1 MITVFSGDDIV
12 SSRKAFLE
20 AIDAFRLKNFEVSKF
35 SGKDLSIEI
44 LETFSNPT
52 SLFGEKKVLAIE
64 GLLSGI
70 KSKEK
75 ENVIKRIQSLLDSPC
90 GEAGCTIIIW
100 ENREF
105 NKFEQPKFGS
115 GFVFKNFKLLSILFE
130 FMDKIAP
137 GKANDNLTLLHKVC
151 EAVDPQYLF
160 LMLVRQIRL
169 LILASDNEV
178 SDIPSWQSGKLIR
191 QAKIFKK
198 EELHKIYKNL
208 LDIDFRQK
216 TSGSPFDILGE
227 LDLLFTDI

>member
-20 AIDAFRLKNFEVSKF
+20 AIDAFRLKNFEASKI

-64 GLLSGI
+64 GLLAGI
-70 KSKEK
+70 KSKDK
-75 ENVIKRIQSLLDSPC
+75 ENVIKRVQTLTD
-90 GEAGCTIIIW
+90 CTIIIW

-115 GFVFKNFKLLSILFE
+115 GFVFKNFKLPSILFE

-151 EAVDPQYLF
+151 ETVDPQYLF

-169 LILASDNEV
+169 LILASDDEV

-191 QAKIFKK
+191 QAKLFKK
-198 EELHKIYKNL
+198 EDLHKIYKSL
-208 LDIDFRQK
+208 LDIDYQQK

-227 LDLLFTDI
+227 LDLLFINI